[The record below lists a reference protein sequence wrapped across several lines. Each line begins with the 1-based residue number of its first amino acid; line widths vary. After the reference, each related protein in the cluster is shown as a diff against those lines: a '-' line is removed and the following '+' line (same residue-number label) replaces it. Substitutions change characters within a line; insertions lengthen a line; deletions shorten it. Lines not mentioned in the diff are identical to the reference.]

1 MNGALL
7 WESYTKQLP
16 ELDEMRRVWSADD
29 FINSKESNQLESLI
43 SYGEFP
49 ASYAT
54 TRRNQRS
61 APAQVLQLYF
71 SSVDDDVLFFIILN
85 KIFSLL
91 LSKSV
96 KSLEKVSKLKQL
108 SNIDDRAELC
118 HNKFVALARWW

>member
-7 WESYTKQLP
+7 WESCTKQLP
-16 ELDEMRRVWSADD
+16 ELDEMWRVWSSND

-71 SSVDDDVLFFIILN
+71 SSVDDVLFLILLN
-85 KIFSLL
+85 KISSLL

-96 KSLEKVSKLKQL
+96 KSEEKVSKLEQL
-108 SNIDDRAELC
+108 SNIDERAALS
-118 HNKFVALARWW
+118 HNKFVALARLW